1 MKKCTY
7 CGKEYPD
14 KVEVCA
20 VDQQPLKEIPTWPP
34 GTTLRQQLIATKLSD
49 DFDAAVRER
58 DQKRMN
64 SILIEIGMKEKS
76 AAFVVKSTLAQSGK
90 GNRPLVTRGSPVV
103 PILAALT
110 MLGMGVYGFP
120 FLLDN
125 YKSGWTYSFGIVF
138 DNTTKIYRSS
148 SPIAFWIY
156 TGFFMFGFVLA
167 IVLAIFTFVGVVIDH
182 KRKVAAAAKEKTQHD
197 S

>member
-7 CGKEYPD
+7 CGKEYSD
-14 KVEVCA
+14 EVKVCA
-20 VDQQPLKEIPTWPP
+20 VDQEPLKEIPTWPP
-34 GTTLRQQLIATKLSD
+34 GTTLRQQLTAMKLSD

-64 SILIEIGMKEKS
+64 SLLLQIGMKEKS
-76 AAFVVKSTLAQSGK
+76 AAFVVRSTLAQLRK
-90 GNRPLVTRGSPVV
+90 GSRPLVTRGSPVV

-110 MLGMGVYGFP
+110 MLGMGIYGFP

-125 YKSGWTYSFGIVF
+125 YKSGRTYSLGVTF
-138 DNTTKIYRSS
+138 DNTTKIYRSN
-148 SPIAFWIY
+148 SPTAFWIY
-156 TGFFMFGFVLA
+156 TGFFMFSFVLMIA
-167 IVLAIFTFVGVVIDH
+167 LSIFTFVGVIIDH